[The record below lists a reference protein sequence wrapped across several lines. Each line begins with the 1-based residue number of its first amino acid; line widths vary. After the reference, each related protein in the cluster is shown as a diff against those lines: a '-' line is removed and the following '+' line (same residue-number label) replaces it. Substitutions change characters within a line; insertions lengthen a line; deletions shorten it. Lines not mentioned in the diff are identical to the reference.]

1 MALRRPSPLPFP
13 ELPTQFGIHRRLQT
27 HAEILV
33 WQSAFRAG
41 LALALWALKLGLAA
55 LGVAWSVSLVA
66 ARTGSQSAMLGFT
79 AVMFGYAALA
89 AMIATILRRARHAPR
104 WLIFATAL
112 LDVVVIFLSVYFAS
126 PPAFYDRSL
135 LLAFFTLQLTQ
146 IYFGRRV
153 AVVEL
158 VAIILAYLTLTM
170 VALAQ
175 GATLD
180 WAEQVWTLLFF
191 TAGAVMFVGLYG
203 DLSGRLDNLAAMFER
218 AEAGDFS
225 QAYDVAADARPDSI
239 TLVGRAYNRMRE
251 QLSTIM
257 LTDPLSGCLNRRGFD
272 QELTREV
279 VRCTRQHAVLGL
291 VAIDVDSFKRINDTF
306 GHLAGDTVIREVG
319 QLLRDTA
326 RGGDI
331 VARTGGDEFIVIA
344 TETSES
350 GVMHLAN
357 RILDAFHLRVFGG
370 VQGQMPIT
378 ASIGVVAEHPHD
390 ANLTEDLRARA
401 DEALYTAKRNGRN
414 RVVVWAEGITRTGT
428 FAVPAVAE
436 A

>member
-1 MALRRPSPLPFP
+1 
-13 ELPTQFGIHRRLQT
+13 LPTLFGIHRRLQT

-33 WQSAFRAG
+33 WQSTFRAG
-41 LALALWALKLGLAA
+41 LALTLWALKLGLAA
-55 LGVAWSVSLVA
+55 LGVTWSVSLVA

-79 AVMFGYAALA
+79 ALMFGYAALA
-89 AMIATILRRARHAPR
+89 AMVATILRRARHAPR
-104 WLIFATAL
+104 WLILATAL
-112 LDVVVIFLSVYFAS
+112 LDVVVIFLSVYLAS

-146 IYFGRRV
+146 IYFGRRI

-158 VAIILAYLTLTM
+158 VAIIIAYLTLTT

-180 WAEQVWTLLFF
+180 WAEQAWTLLLF
-191 TAGAVMFVGLYG
+191 TAGAAMFVGLYG

-279 VRCTRQHAVLGL
+279 VRSTRQHTVLGL

-350 GVMHLAN
+350 GVLHLAN
-357 RILDAFHLRVFGG
+357 RILEAFHLRVFGG

-378 ASIGVVAEHPHD
+378 ASVGVVAEHPDD

-401 DEALYTAKRNGRN
+401 DEALYAAKRNGRN
-414 RVVVWAEGITRTGT
+414 RVVVWAEGITRTAT
-428 FAVPAVAE
+428 FAVPVAAE